1 MERTLSMLL
10 KMNDNELLAW
20 YDSMAFVSQS
30 MAREAALEE
39 FQQLTSLSEY
49 PAFKAKY
56 QGQFLFNDNLDEEDY
71 QPYLAAGRFGY
82 ELILNADGNVI
93 VDGAIVNYNYTSF
106 EETMYY
112 RVAHQTPSSADSLL
126 TRISPETKTN
136 QVYVQ
141 SGKKKFWAWAV
152 RNGAD
157 IYIQVT
163 AQKKN
168 LFGWNDYKADYY
180 FRCRMRPGYDL
191 AANDPIYQVQSSN
204 TFFNIGLGEVK
215 ATGRISCNT
224 RLYLCTAP
232 YLQYL
237 VSAAYEA
244 WSSGTGENNAAIL
257 SIKI

>member
-168 LFGWNDYKADYY
+168 LFGWNDYKTDYY
-180 FRCRMRPGYDL
+180 FTF
-191 AANDPIYQVQSSN
+191 ANRDYNATISQNWKYLSPSLMGVS
-204 TFFNIGLGEVK
+204 IGDGRWTGE
-215 ATGRISCNT
+215 ISCNSILSLGT
-224 RLYLCTAP
+224 KANVFQMSIADLTVLSRGTAP
-232 YLQYL
+232 
-237 VSAAYEA
+237 A
-244 WSSGTGENNAAIL
+244 SGWLHVEI
-257 SIKI
+257 